1 MPYFEAQML
10 GGNLS
15 RLLDHLTPRYFT
27 FAMNGFVTGLP
38 EGAIDTIVDHFQ
50 SAPAASWAL
59 AFDHYLHGAV
69 CRVPETEMAF
79 SLRQRG
85 YSFRLSAFQERVR
98 PTEACSAWVK
108 SLHDALE
115 QFSGGRIYLN
125 YLSDQGELGVRSAF
139 GANYQRLAALKKR
152 YDPTNFFRLNP
163 NVLPGVG

>member
-1 MPYFEAQML
+1 
-10 GGNLS
+10 
-15 RLLDHLTPRYFT
+15 
-27 FAMNGFVTGLP
+27 
-38 EGAIDTIVDHFQ
+38 
-50 SAPAASWAL
+50 
-59 AFDHYLHGAV
+59 
-69 CRVPETEMAF
+69 
-79 SLRQRG
+79 
-85 YSFRLSAFQERVR
+85 VR